1 MPFLKYCLWAFA
13 AVFLAATLA
22 YGVLRNRGKISRQS
36 RGLIYAGAAISV
48 IMVLFI
54 PSATYIL
61 LYIPNMPLIWS
72 VILSVAFGIILSRR
86 IYLFSLKRIQKWS
99 EKEEEISTALKGE
112 EVGQETYAGV
122 LEKAEPD
129 LVSEKLETAF
139 VIEGVSPEPLSNK
152 AESDLVPEKLEADSV
167 PEPVLSDVSVTERG
181 LAMVKEEVIEAFDD
195 VAVSELPDVTPLKR
209 DSDLSPD
216 THEISTEA
224 LPDRL
229 EAFTVQQ
236 EVWDNPEDTE
246 ERELTLAPEIVE
258 ETGKAVVK
266 TTEMLLHEALQFKTA
281 GQLEK
286 AAQAYEQLLE
296 EPPEKRLVQSVILD
310 LCALYKKLN
319 KKERALSVLE
329 SKAGELLDGALKTEI
344 IRYL

>member
-13 AVFLAATLA
+13 AVFLTATLA

-36 RGLIYAGAAISV
+36 RGLIYAGAAISA

-54 PSATYIL
+54 PSVTYIL

-72 VILSVAFGIILSRR
+72 VALSVVFGLILSRR
-86 IYLFSLKRIQKWS
+86 IYLFSLKRIEKWA
-99 EKEEEISTALKGE
+99 EKEEERSASLKGE
-112 EVGQETYAGV
+112 EAGQETYAGV

-129 LVSEKLETAF
+129 LV
-139 VIEGVSPEPLSNK
+139 
-152 AESDLVPEKLEADSV
+152 
-167 PEPVLSDVSVTERG
+167 PEPVLSDVSAPEKG
-181 LAMVKEEVIEAFDD
+181 LGMVNEEVKEAFDD
-195 VAVSELPDVTPLKR
+195 VAVSHLPDITLLKV
-209 DSDLSPD
+209 DSDPSPD
-216 THEISTEA
+216 THETHTEA
-224 LPDRL
+224 LPDSL
-229 EAFTVQQ
+229 EAFTVQPQ
-236 EVWDNPEDTE
+236 VLDNPKDTKDW
-246 ERELTLAPEIVE
+246 ELTLVPEIIE
-258 ETGKAVVK
+258 ETGTAVVK
-266 TTEMLLHEALQFKTA
+266 TTDMLLDEALQFKTA

-296 EPPEKRLVQSVILD
+296 EPPEKRLAQNVILD

-319 KKERALSVLE
+319 AKERALSLLE

>member
-54 PSATYIL
+54 PSVTYIL

-86 IYLFSLKRIQKWS
+86 IYLFSLKRIQRWS

-129 LVSEKLETAF
+129 LVS
-139 VIEGVSPEPLSNK
+139 
-152 AESDLVPEKLEADSV
+152 EKLEADSV

-195 VAVSELPDVTPLKR
+195 VAVSELPDVTSLKR

-216 THEISTEA
+216 TNEISTEA

-236 EVWDNPEDTE
+236 EVWDKPEDTE

-258 ETGKAVVK
+258 ETGKAAVK